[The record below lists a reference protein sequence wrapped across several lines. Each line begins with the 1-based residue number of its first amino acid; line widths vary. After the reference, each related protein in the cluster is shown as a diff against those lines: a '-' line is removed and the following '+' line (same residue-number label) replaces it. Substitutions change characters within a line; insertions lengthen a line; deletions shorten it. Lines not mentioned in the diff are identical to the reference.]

1 MSAKSAAKSK
11 NPDNPFAGLDPSQFP
26 AKREKSGAAK
36 RMKPSRRPG
45 PSGQK
50 PDASTMPGTN
60 GGDDAEL
67 DLFLQAVGHVQGLDA
82 GKKNSASQ
90 PNSFPAI
97 SRNLGTDAVD
107 IPDKDAVS
115 ACPPPD
121 GIAAELPAAADASA
135 AHNDKLAQALSRSLA
150 ARMEKNM
157 PTPPG
162 RPEIRQE
169 RGKTSVKAEPGRALL
184 NEAAGLPHPDEESGA
199 FYRAVADVAPLAG
212 KGRAVPPEPVPV
224 PTPEVPPHNP
234 LQDIV
239 DGKVEFAL
247 SGTDEFM
254 EGHVVGLDLMTV
266 GKLQARQY
274 SPEAHIDLHGLNS
287 EQAFHQLVAFF
298 RGAYHKGVRTAL
310 VVTGRGLNSPNGTPV
325 LRYKVQQW
333 FTQEPFRRVVL
344 AFCTAKREDG
354 GPGALYV
361 LLRKYRKNSGK
372 VRWDAMPTDPDL
384 FL

>member
-1 MSAKSAAKSK
+1 MSAKAASKSK
-11 NPDNPFAGLDPSQFP
+11 NPDNPFAGLDLAHFPSEREKNGT
-26 AKREKSGAAK
+26 AKRTRSKSVPVASGK
-36 RMKPSRRPG
+36 KPVSPAPNDG
-45 PSGQK
+45 N
-50 PDASTMPGTN
+50 DV
-60 GGDDAEL
+60 DAEL
-67 DLFLQAVGHVQGLDA
+67 FLLAVGQVRGLNTEKKNAPSSPVPSGKQADKSDA
-82 GKKNSASQ
+82 G
-90 PNSFPAI
+90 
-97 SRNLGTDAVD
+97 G

-121 GIAAELPAAADASA
+121 GIAPELPAGVTGTPPPR
-135 AHNDKLAQALSRSLA
+135 NDKLAQELTRSLA
-150 ARMEKNM
+150 AHKEKN
-157 PTPPG
+157 PAPHVQNRPVETPAEK
-162 RPEIRQE
+162 PEPR
-169 RGKTSVKAEPGRALL
+169 SLL
-184 NEAAGLPHPDEESGA
+184 NEAVGLSNPDEESDA
-199 FYRAVADVAPLAG
+199 FYRAVTDVAPLAG
-212 KGRAVPPEPVPV
+212 KGRAVPPEPVPA
-224 PTPEVPPHNP
+224 PTPEIPAHNP

-254 EGHVVGLDLMTV
+254 EGHVVGLDLLTV

-298 RGAYHKGVRTAL
+298 RSAYHKGVRTAL

-325 LRYKVQQW
+325 LRCKVQQW
-333 FTQEPFRRVVL
+333 FTQDPFRRVVL

-372 VRWDAMPTDPDL
+372 VRWDAMPADPDL